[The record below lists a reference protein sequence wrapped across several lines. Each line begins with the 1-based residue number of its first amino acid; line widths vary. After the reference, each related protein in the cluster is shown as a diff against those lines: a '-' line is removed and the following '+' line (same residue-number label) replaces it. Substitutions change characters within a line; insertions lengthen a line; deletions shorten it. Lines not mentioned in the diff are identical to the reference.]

1 MDIQEFPKMLYK
13 GDVNAI
19 VHSEA
24 EDADARK
31 DGWHDFGATP
41 APTTE
46 PEAQATAGQEQA
58 APKAQARG
66 KKAQA
71 DQATAGQEQAAPKAQ
86 ARGKKAQADQATA
99 GQE

>member
-24 EDADARK
+24 EEAGARQ

-41 APTTE
+41 AATPAPE
-46 PEAQATAGQEQA
+46 PEAQAPAGQEQA
-58 APKAQARG
+58 SPKAQARS

-71 DQATAGQEQAAPKAQ
+71 DQAPAGQE
-86 ARGKKAQADQATA
+86 
-99 GQE
+99 